1 MLRGSHYRG
10 EYIDLMFRKLVSRA
24 FDAIPSQCAVCH
36 TWPGRPVCE
45 ACVTEFAQPQPRCKT
60 CALAM
65 LTDHPRCGACVT
77 HPPVLDAC
85 VAAVSYE
92 YPWSDLVSR
101 FKFNSH
107 PGWAASFAHL
117 MRTIP
122 WVEPALDQ
130 ADIVVP
136 MPLSAVRLRARGFNQ
151 AQVLAHALQPDRL
164 EPSILLRIK
173 DTPAQSTQSREERQR
188 AVSDAYAVDPLL
200 LERIQRKRIVLVDD
214 VMTSGASINAAA
226 RALRAAGAAHI
237 TGLVFARTE
246 M

>member
-60 CALAM
+60 CAVAM
-65 LTDHPRCGACVT
+65 ESDHPHCGACLT
-77 HPPVLDAC
+77 HPPTLDAC
-85 VAAVSYE
+85 VAAVSYD

-101 FKFNSH
+101 FKFNNN
-107 PGWAASFAHL
+107 PGWAATFAYL

-122 WVEPALDQ
+122 WVEPALEG
-130 ADIVVP
+130 ADMVLP
-136 MPLSAVRLRARGFNQ
+136 MPLSGPRLRARGFNQ
-151 AQVLAHALQPDRL
+151 ALVLARALEPDRL

-173 DTPAQSTQSREERQR
+173 DTPAQSTLSREERLR

-200 LERIQRKRIVLVDD
+200 AARLQRKRIVLVDD
-214 VMTSGASINAAA
+214 VLTSGASLNAAA
-226 RALRAAGAAHI
+226 KALKSSGAAHV
-237 TGLVFARTE
+237 TGLVFARAE
-246 M
+246 V